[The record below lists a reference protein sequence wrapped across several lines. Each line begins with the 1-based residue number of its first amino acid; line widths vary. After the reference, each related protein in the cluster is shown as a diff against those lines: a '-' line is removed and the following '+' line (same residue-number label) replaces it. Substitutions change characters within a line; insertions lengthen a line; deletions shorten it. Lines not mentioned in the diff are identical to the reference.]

1 MSKMKISEAVI
12 DELVAGTLEGQEYRD
27 VLDAIERHPEGW
39 KQCAMAF
46 LEEQAFEK
54 DLGFLAAEDRIW
66 SERPVTSKSAVQTNQ
81 TAAQV
86 AASNKRL
93 EWMSRLT
100 SIAALLLIAFTIGW
114 FGAGLRDG
122 AVASSTTG
130 ASTTT
135 EEPGLATVGEP
146 GGSTLADGGVIG
158 GEDRFDG
165 NLADYQF
172 IGDNMVPVNEVPRFV
187 EQLERSGNYRVD
199 TVTSFV
205 KVEEGN
211 EVRLVPV
218 QQLRVQKKSFSY

>member
-1 MSKMKISEAVI
+1 MSKTKINEAII
-12 DELVAGTLEGQEYRD
+12 DGLVAGTLEGEEYRNA
-27 VLDAIERHPEGW
+27 LKALERDPEGW

-54 DLGFLAAEDRIW
+54 DLSFLAAKDQIW
-66 SERPVTSKSAVQTNQ
+66 TDRPVKGPQAPTTIQSASQFE
-81 TAAQV
+81 
-86 AASNKRL
+86 ASNKRL

-114 FGAGLRDG
+114 FGAGLRSG
-122 AVASSTTG
+122 AVASGTNGPGSS
-130 ASTTT
+130 AV
-135 EEPGLATVGEP
+135 EPGMATVREP
-146 GGSTLADGGVIG
+146 GNALADRGVIG

-187 EQLERSGNYRVD
+187 EQLERSGNYRVE